1 MGQRETFHVV
11 LVLQCLMAHYA
22 NTVCHLATMVRPP
35 QQLIQAQTP
44 STSPWHPSAS
54 SPPPSG
60 LQHHG
65 TAKKSRACGASST
78 FFGLRRGSSSVLAR
92 LSFALLEERLGFPT
106 VFLDVVSQ
114 RSRRQHRMC
123 LPDISFRPFLHLP
136 PPADMFWPRP
146 QLKLL

>member
-1 MGQRETFHVV
+1 MAPRKNHV
-11 LVLQCLMAHYA
+11 LVGQVQGFLG
-22 NTVCHLATMVRPP
+22 
-35 QQLIQAQTP
+35 
-44 STSPWHPSAS
+44 
-54 SPPPSG
+54 SG
-60 LQHHG
+60 V
-65 TAKKSRACGASST
+65 A
-78 FFGLRRGSSSVLAR
+78 RGSSSVLAR

-106 VFLDVVSQ
+106 VSLDVVSQ